1 MCRVCFFRV
10 EYSTLN
16 LTREMRDF
24 MRYEGST
31 EVADMMDTFE
41 WALELLGE
49 DELNIA
55 LSFKGNLPSDKE
67 VIQDDKGQ
75 VVPRGLCYPD

>member
-1 MCRVCFFRV
+1 
-10 EYSTLN
+10 
-16 LTREMRDF
+16 

-41 WALELLGE
+41 RVLEQLDE
-49 DELNIA
+49 DEPNIA
-55 LSFKGNLPSDKE
+55 LSFKGYLPADKE

-75 VVPRGLCYPD
+75 VVPRGLCYPS